1 MAAKVPYPR
10 QLSNRETLDTLT
22 HWKSHV
28 RNYFRRD
35 ESMKEFFSRTA
46 TWNPLVPN
54 FGFTGDEADVK
65 ADSLESLL
73 DTISGFLPGPYITT
87 QITKQTKCIDDVFRL
102 IWRHYDVDPSPS
114 TFLDFNSI
122 SLEKEER
129 YIDLYYRLLYHAEQ
143 HQVKS
148 GDTVEGEVIT
158 CSEIITHSHKNLIAM
173 NWLNKINPNLV
184 NIVKLEKSK
193 ELKNGQQLHTL
204 VHDISKNVDE
214 WLRRHGYSKNESET
228 QVRNMQWE
236 GNYSPR
242 GTTRGRGFSRA
253 RGRGY
258 NGRPSVNKFCPGCNY
273 LAKELH
279 LNVDYAHFPSQ
290 CPRKRSVLR
299 LLKLEEHHLD
309 EEHEDEHHEDPVEE
323 EQPPVDEGN
332 VSLQLKQ
339 SSNMRQI
346 WKSKSPTLQAYIN
359 DKEVSAIIDEG
370 SEISAINDKIQTNL
384 NIPLSRSVEN
394 AKAAGSQN
402 LPIIGETTND
412 VNLVVPT
419 VTGHNTEWNLGQCLV
434 VKDLGVDV
442 IIGEPAKIHNN
453 ITTHPT
459 LQQATSIGLDC
470 KENIV
475 PYSSNSSNSISCV
488 NNISTKAT
496 VYPNQMLFVNVP
508 SEFKD
513 CKQIVVEPNEQSSFP
528 HPAIYDVKNGRV
540 MLTNKNN
547 FAVNMDEETPLFF
560 TSLRKIYDINN
571 DSMKQ
576 FEYSP
581 SFSED
586 VSSFENVKI
595 DPDNI
600 LTKEWKSVFKNVLS
614 NFTDIIT
621 DVPGRYNGAYGQVT
635 CSLTLTGT
643 LPPSIKPRIPNYPD
657 EKLRILADLMDKMEK
672 WGVLVKP
679 ENIGVIPTHIHPCLL
694 VPKENGTF
702 RLVTDFR
709 SIQNK
714 ILQLPCVMPTVA
726 DAMKDLASS
735 NFHIELDF
743 SSYYWQMA
751 IPREDSE
758 KLAVMHPYGGLRV
771 YTVLPQGLRNSAE
784 WGSEILAR
792 IYGDMIKEKKCTRI
806 ADQVYILGNSLAEL
820 NGHLK
825 EVLTRARKAGL
836 TFKPSKVVICP
847 KTTVILGWKKI
858 DNEWFPTEHVLSP
871 LSLAE
876 PPSTVKKM
884 RGWLGSYRQISKTIP
899 NHASVLQCFE
909 KMVGGKNSRDRIEWS
924 PELLKKF
931 DSAKL
936 SISTAKPICFPRPT
950 DSLQIFSDWSQDC
963 DAVGGRLVI
972 QRCVQGKKISLN
984 GGEFSCRL
992 KGAQSKWTPCE
1003 KECLAIKLLIQHFQ
1017 PFIRENKNITTIFT
1031 DNLVTVHAWNAI
1043 QLGKISSSSRVAS
1056 FISTLCENNVHITH
1070 IPGNKTPAADYNSR
1084 HPTEC
1089 SDTKCQI
1096 CGFIKKEVDTH
1107 DIFKIT
1113 DIESAPLHQRS
1124 AWLDLQKK
1132 DPTHII
1138 LYKLITTG
1146 QAPEKKS
1153 KDKSVKLLHNLF
1165 KRGLLFVAKDGL
1177 IQVKQPDLIHDI
1189 NYNAI
1194 SVPVAYCSSLVQ
1206 SLHLK
1211 LNHPSSYQLNKIM
1224 SRQFY
1229 CPGLPTII
1237 NEISA
1242 NCNICIRLKTLPK
1255 EIREFSTSPTECFGK
1270 HFSADVMIEKGQKIL
1285 VCREKLSQFTLTK
1298 IISDETAENLEAALI
1313 SLISD
1318 YVPDTGCIVQVD
1330 AATGFQALADGKS
1343 KFLGKLKI
1351 SLDIGRINNR
1361 QKNPVAENTIKEIRK
1376 EWLRFKPNGDLLNDS
1391 ELAIITSIINSRIR
1405 SNGLAPKE
1413 VLLKRSIH
1421 DHKPISIDDS
1431 HESLAQ
1437 FERRTLANEKIALK
1451 DSLKLNKVVENVN
1464 VGDLVFLKNDLS
1476 KSRAREEY
1484 IVIKKYSKNHETF
1497 LLIRKSQKQFRNKDY
1512 LVKLSE
1518 VILAPMNINS
1528 KTVAAD
1534 DDDLDS
1540 FHGFHEDLSL
1550 EKRDKI
1556 KKTIESMEKSCP
1568 ATNNRGRPKV
1578 LYPDFLKPLP
1588 QDVIVDESDERLCGF
1603 STEEVNQAIKRG
1615 EVLNKTVENIENYE
1629 DIVAEN
1635 IQRQE
1640 LKKNKL
1646 EAIIKSLEA
1655 DVDYDSDDDIEQCQG
1670 FTDAEVLA
1678 MSHKLKKM
1686 KDSHNIN
1693 AINCKKNICLYGWNQ
1708 QEWLNLIELE
1718 GEYDLKDF
1726 NKSNQNLSSFLP
1738 NYEAMNLSI
1747 DEYHENNK
1755 DALTFDDSEF
1765 LSCTEEETPTQKPKK
1780 RSETDPYLLDYISVV
1795 TSSESESEF
1804 DCTKLLQSSSPISWS
1819 PQKIQ
1824 CDKVQNLESVLENIH
1839 ENHVEFQKIEQ
1850 GRVYP
1855 METVLE
1861 AVHNPS
1867 QAHTHA
1873 RRTKKRHDY
1882 NIANKKGFSEK

>member
-46 TWNPLVPN
+46 NWNPLLPN
-54 FGFTGDEADVK
+54 FGFTGEDADVK

-102 IWRHYDVDPSPS
+102 IWRHYDVDPTPS
-114 TFLDFNSI
+114 SFLDFDSMI
-122 SLEKEER
+122 LDKDER

-148 GDTVEGEVIT
+148 GDNVEGN
-158 CSEIITHSHKNLIAM
+158 IIVQTETMTHSHKNLIAL
-173 NWLNKINPNLV
+173 NWLKKVNPHLI

-204 VHDISKNVDE
+204 VHDIAKNIDE
-214 WLRRHGYSKNESET
+214 WLRRHGHTKNDTDS

-236 GNYSPR
+236 GKFSPR

-253 RGRGY
+253 RSRGSY
-258 NGRPSVNKFCPGCNY
+258 SRPSSNKFCPGCSY
-273 LAKELH
+273 LAKELT
-279 LNVDYAHFPSQ
+279 LNVDFSHFPSE

-299 LLKLEEHHLD
+299 LLKLEELHLD
-309 EEHEDEHHEDPVEE
+309 GDHEEDQTEEALEDQ
-323 EQPPVDEGN
+323 QPPEDEGN
-332 VSLQLKQ
+332 ISLQSQQNNNL
-339 SSNMRQI
+339 RHI
-346 WKSKSPTLQAYIN
+346 WKSKSPTLQAFIKE
-359 DKEVSAIIDEG
+359 KEVAAIIDEG
-370 SEISAINDKIQTNL
+370 SEISAINDKLQANL
-384 NIPLSRSVEN
+384 NLPLSRSVEN
-394 AKAAGSQN
+394 AKAAGSNN
-402 LPIIGETTND
+402 LPIIGETTNE

-419 VTGHNTEWNLGQCLV
+419 INGDNTEWNLGQCLV
-434 VKDLGVDV
+434 VKNLGVDV

-459 LQQATSIGLDC
+459 LKQATSVDIDC

-475 PYSSNSSNSISCV
+475 PYSSNLPSSISCI
-488 NNISTKAT
+488 NNVSTKST
-496 VYPNQMLFVNVP
+496 IYPNQMLFVKVP
-508 SEFKD
+508 SEFQN
-513 CKQIVVEPNEQSSFP
+513 CKQLVVESNEQTFFP
-528 HPAIYDVKNGRV
+528 QPSIYDVKNGKI
-540 MLTNKNN
+540 MLTNTND
-547 FAVNMDEETPLFF
+547 FAVNIDKNTPFFF
-560 TSLRKIYDINN
+560 TSLRKIYDITNE
-571 DSMKQ
+571 SMKQ
-576 FEYSP
+576 FEYYP
-581 SFSED
+581 SFSEED
-586 VSSFENVKI
+586 CSIENI
-595 DPDNI
+595 SLDPDGI
-600 LTKEWKSVFKNVLS
+600 LTNEWRSVFKNVLS

-657 EKLRILADLMDKMEK
+657 EKLRIMADLMDKMEK

-714 ILQLPCVMPTVA
+714 ILQLPCVMPTVC

-735 NFHIELDF
+735 NFHVELDF
-743 SSYYWQMA
+743 SNYYWQMA
-751 IPREDSE
+751 IPRDDSE

-792 IYGDMIKEKKCTRI
+792 IYGDMIKDKKCTRI
-806 ADQVYILGNSLAEL
+806 ADQIYILGNSLAEL
-820 NGHLK
+820 NEHLK
-825 EVLTRARKAGL
+825 EVLMRARKAGL

-847 KTTVILGWKKI
+847 KTTVILGWKKV
-858 DNEWFPTEHVLSP
+858 DNEWFPTEHVLNP

-884 RGWLGSYRQISKTIP
+884 RGWLGSYRQIAKTIP

-909 KMVGGKNSRDRIEWS
+909 KLVGGKNSRDRIEWS
-924 PELLKKF
+924 PELLQKF
-931 DSAKL
+931 DTAKL
-936 SISTAKPICFPRPT
+936 SVSTAKPICFPRPT
-950 DSLQIFSDWSQDC
+950 DSLHIFSDWSQDC
-963 DAVGGRLVI
+963 DAVGGRLII

-984 GGEFSCRL
+984 GGEFSCRM

-1003 KECLAIKLLIQHFQ
+1003 KECLAIKLLVYHFQ
-1017 PFIRENKNITTIFT
+1017 PFIRENKNTTTIFT

-1043 QLGKISSSSRVAS
+1043 QVGKISSSSRVAS

-1070 IPGNKTPAADYNSR
+1070 IPGNKTPAADFHSR

-1089 SDTKCQI
+1089 NDFKCQI
-1096 CGFIKKEVDTH
+1096 CGFINKEVDTH

-1113 DIESAPLHQRS
+1113 DVQSAPLYQRN

-1132 DPTHII
+1132 DKTHIT
-1138 LYKLITTG
+1138 LHKLITTG

-1165 KRGLLFVAKDGL
+1165 KRGLLFIAKDGL

-1194 SVPVAYCSSLVQ
+1194 SVPLDYSSSLVQ

-1242 NCNICIRLKTLPK
+1242 NCNTCVRLKTLPK
-1255 EIREFSTSPTECFGK
+1255 EIRDFSTSPTECFGK
-1270 HFSADVMIEKGQKIL
+1270 HFSADVMIEKGQKIM

-1298 IISDETAENLEAALI
+1298 IILDETAGNMEAALI

-1330 AATGFQALADGKS
+1330 AATGFQSLADNKGKY
-1343 KFLGKLKI
+1343 LGKLKI

-1361 QKNPVAENTIKEIRK
+1361 QKNPVAENAIKEIRK
-1376 EWLRFKPNGDLLNDS
+1376 EWLRFKPSGDLLSDT

-1405 SNGLAPKE
+1405 ANGLAPKE

-1421 DHKPISIDDS
+1421 DHKSISIDDS
-1431 HESLAQ
+1431 QESMAQ
-1437 FERRTLANEKIALK
+1437 FERRSLVNEKIAAK
-1451 DSLKLNKVVENVN
+1451 DSLTLNKVVDNVN
-1464 VGDLVFLKNDLS
+1464 IGDLVFLKNDLS

-1518 VILAPMNINS
+1518 VILAPTNINS
-1528 KTVAAD
+1528 KTVCSD
-1534 DDDLDS
+1534 DNDLDS
-1540 FHGFHEDLSL
+1540 FHGFHEDVSL
-1550 EKRDKI
+1550 EKRDKL
-1556 KKTIESMEKSCP
+1556 KKTIESMEKGCP
-1568 ATNNRGRPKV
+1568 TKNHRGRQKV
-1578 LYPDFLKPLP
+1578 LYPDFLQPLP
-1588 QDVIVDESDERLCGF
+1588 QDVIVDENDERLCGF
-1603 STEEVNQAIKRG
+1603 STEEVSQAIKKG
-1615 EVLNKTVENIENYE
+1615 EIIKQTVENYDENVE
-1629 DIVAEN
+1629 QKIH
-1635 IQRQE
+1635 QQQS
-1640 LKKNKL
+1640 NKDKLDAIINDLESNL
-1646 EAIIKSLEA
+1646 EAET
-1655 DVDYDSDDDIEQCQG
+1655 DDEIEPCYG
-1670 FTDAEVLA
+1670 FTEDEVL
-1678 MSHKLKKM
+1678 SLSQKLKKL
-1686 KDSHNIN
+1686 KNSHSMN
-1693 AINCKKNICLYGWNQ
+1693 AIKCNKNSLYGWNQ
-1708 QEWLNLIELE
+1708 QEWLNIIEQE
-1718 GEYDLKDF
+1718 GEYDCDGF
-1726 NKSNQNLSSFLP
+1726 GVNKINQTLNSILP

-1747 DEYHENNK
+1747 DEYHEYNN
-1755 DALTFDDSEF
+1755 ASLTFDDSEF
-1765 LSCTEEETPTQKPKK
+1765 LSCAEEETPIQKRNKK
-1780 RSETDPYLLDYISVV
+1780 SETDPFILDYISVV
-1795 TSSESESEF
+1795 SSSSESESDLE
-1804 DCTKLLQSSSPISWS
+1804 CTRLLQSSPIDWS
-1819 PQKIQ
+1819 PQKIH
-1824 CDKVQNLESVLENIH
+1824 CDKVQNLNSVLEDIH
-1839 ENHVEFQKIEQ
+1839 ENHIEFQKIEE
-1850 GRVYP
+1850 GRVHH
-1855 METVLE
+1855 MDRILE
-1861 AVHNPS
+1861 AVHDPS
-1867 QAHTHA
+1867 QAHTYA

-1882 NIANKKGFSEK
+1882 SIANKKGFSDK